1 MNITN
6 VCPNCR
12 KHVDISGPGR
22 CVHCNNKLPSVIQP
36 QVKNK
41 TESDSHW
48 YVWLFIIV
56 GFLIAFSITLNNSEN
71 KTGSVIDEPT
81 IDSSATQIV
90 IPLVE
95 SQKINVTTPTITQ
108 PVQPQVLSPE
118 IEKQLGDI
126 IKFVMMTPGE
136 PTQTTKAK
144 FWSIAKKNGV
154 TTKNISDTRDLIAG
168 FAVDYQKLFYQDAL
182 ASVRKGQVV
191 KSVEREKAENNLLK
205 IGVMTQERYA
215 QNQKMI
221 ENIAYGLPITTAQG
235 DAIFTEEIITA
246 AIENINGVNKRIE
259 LLLNH

>member
-12 KHVDISGPGR
+12 KHVDTSDPER
-22 CVHCNNKLPSVIQP
+22 CVYCNNKLPSVAQP
-36 QVKNK
+36 QVKIK
-41 TESDSHW
+41 TKGNSHW

-56 GFLIAFSITLNNSEN
+56 GFLIVFSITLNNSEN
-71 KTGSVIDEPT
+71 KTGTVIDEPNV
-81 IDSSATQIV
+81 DSPATQTV
-90 IPLVE
+90 IPPVE
-95 SQKINVTTPTITQ
+95 PQKINITTPTIAQ
-108 PVQPQVLSPE
+108 PIQPQVLSPE

-126 IKFVMMTPGE
+126 MKFVMMTPGE
-136 PTQTTKAK
+136 PIQTTKTQ
-144 FWSIAKKNGV
+144 FWSIAKNNGV

-182 ASVRKGQVV
+182 ASVQKGQVV

-221 ENIAYGLPITTAQG
+221 ENIAYGLPMATPQG
-235 DAIFTEEIITA
+235 DIMFTEDIIITA
-246 AIENINGVNKRIE
+246 INNIDMVYKRIN
-259 LLLNH
+259 LLLSY